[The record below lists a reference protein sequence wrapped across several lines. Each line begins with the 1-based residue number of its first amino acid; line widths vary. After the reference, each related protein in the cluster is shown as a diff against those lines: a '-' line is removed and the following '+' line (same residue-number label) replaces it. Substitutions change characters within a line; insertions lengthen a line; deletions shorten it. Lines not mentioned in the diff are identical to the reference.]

1 MSGIFDHF
9 NFTILIHLADILIV
23 AVVIYWLIM
32 LVKNTRA
39 ERMLWGLGI
48 IVVAFFLSGRMEL
61 LTLHWILNN
70 FLSSLL
76 IIIIVIFQHDI
87 RRALIQVGKSF
98 GTGEWHEKTGYIE
111 EITKAVSLMAS
122 GRVGALITLERDV
135 GLRDYIEYGTEIDA
149 KVTKEI
155 LLSIFNPTSP
165 LHDGAVIVKDGRL
178 IKAGCFLPLTVQS
191 VNKLLGTRH
200 RAAFGLSEETDAV
213 VIVVSEESG
222 EITVVANGEIERNL
236 DTELLKER
244 LKGLLTKEANVGK
257 TFMKWARS

>member
-1 MSGIFDHF
+1 MAGIFEHF

-70 FLSSLL
+70 FLSSIL

-98 GTGEWHEKTGYIE
+98 GTSEWHEKTGYIE
-111 EITKAVSLMAS
+111 EIIKATSLMAT
-122 GRVGALITLERDV
+122 GRVGALITIERDV
-135 GLRDYIEYGTEIDA
+135 GLRDYIEYGIEIDA

-165 LHDGAVIVKDGRL
+165 LHDGAVMVKDGRL
-178 IKAGCFLPLTVQS
+178 IKAGCFLPLTVQRVS
-191 VNKLLGTRH
+191 NLLGTRH

-222 EITVVANGEIERNL
+222 EITVVADGEIERNL
-236 DTELLKER
+236 DTELLRER
-244 LKGLLTKEANVGK
+244 LKALLTKEANVGK

>member
-1 MSGIFDHF
+1 MAGIFDHF

-70 FLSSLL
+70 FLSSIL

-111 EITKAVSLMAS
+111 EITKAISLMAS
-122 GRVGALITLERDV
+122 GRVGALITIERDV
-135 GLRDYIEYGTEIDA
+135 GLRDYIEYGIEIDA

-165 LHDGAVIVKDGRL
+165 LHDGADIVKDGRL

-191 VNKLLGTRH
+191 VNNLLGTRH

-222 EITVVANGEIERNL
+222 EITVVADGEIERNL
-236 DTELLKER
+236 DIELLRER
-244 LKGLLTKEANVGK
+244 LKMLLTKEANVGK

>member
-1 MSGIFDHF
+1 MAGMFEYF
-9 NFTILIHLADILIV
+9 NFSILIHLADILIV

-70 FLSSLL
+70 FLSSIL

-122 GRVGALITLERDV
+122 EKVGALITLERDV

-155 LLSIFNPTSP
+155 LLSIFNQTSP

-178 IKAGCFLPLTVQS
+178 RKAGCFLPLTVQS
-191 VNKLLGTRH
+191 VSKLLGTRH
-200 RAAFGLSEETDAV
+200 RAALGLSEETDAV

-222 EITVVANGEIERNL
+222 EIAVVADGKIERNL
-236 DTELLKER
+236 DTELLRER
-244 LKGLLTKEANVGK
+244 LKGLLTKEANVSK